1 MITKCPY
8 CEQPLKI
15 TDTLKSGRYKC
26 PYDNCLKVFF
36 FDKDAV
42 SLYKTEENNLGLI
55 GIEKGIEKSIN
66 NLIAEFEIALED
78 EIKAVKTRGGD
89 RVLYLK
95 NGKFIT
101 EITGERVFQF
111 NIERNIPVIDE
122 TPAQIT
128 IFGKNYRATIIRFL
142 ESKLEIRIVGFDG
155 EEISAAELRI
165 DATYILKKLKKA
177 LLSLNFNPQDNI
189 LALKTFNF
197 LPVKCKQNLPNF
209 ILKNEN
215 GKELDSY
222 QEDAMRSCLGNEVA
236 FVHGPPGTGKTL
248 TLVNVVNDI
257 ACNGYKVLVTCHTNI
272 ACDNIIEQFI
282 NYYHEKTIKNLLD
295 NGKIIRI
302 GTPILSKVKEFTLE
316 TLYQRLSEELIKE
329 KEELS
334 NKKSEL
340 LIIYQDYNQ
349 YKQAFFKKEQIK
361 ERINNSKGNINSIKE
376 NINEH
381 LLNENYYDSI
391 ISKNEKLLS
400 IAKKR
405 NVVINFFKKTMP
417 KHLRVV
423 IHDSQVEK
431 DKIKKKRLE
440 EEEKLDLLLNEL
452 DKLNESL
459 NFLMSEKLNSLP
471 KDLELEKI
479 ENVLTKIEDSLKEIN
494 IKITNIDDKISEL
507 NKGLLENARI
517 LVSTLSKTFIDP
529 VLMNRKFDVVVV
541 DEASIAPLPMLFYIC
556 SLAKKKVLIFGD
568 PKQLSPIKIADT
580 IIAKKWLS
588 KDIFQQAKATEATKE
603 DQRIKVLNNQY
614 RMHKEIFEIINNY
627 FYSKYLNDKRPEI
640 DQEYNKYNLKLI
652 PKSEHRVIIIDTSNA
667 NSCMSLE
674 RTGPKSNSRYNLYH
688 ILIIEKLLHDL
699 IESKYIKQ
707 EEIGIITPYRS
718 QISFIRE
725 VLREYGFNNID
736 IGVVHSFQGIEK
748 KYIIFDL
755 VEAPI
760 GRKIGVLVNDKHER
774 YLEKDKSENA
784 ALRLLTV
791 AFSRPKEK
799 LTIISHNEHMLSKL
813 PNDSV
818 LRKIIYDLVKSN
830 SVVDGSNL
838 VPYYVPKDEDSEV
851 TLFDTKELLNKE
863 AILNQRSFYSY
874 LIRDLENA
882 KKEVIF
888 ISGYMSTSR
897 IERLL
902 PHFNYILSKGVNIK
916 IFTKPPREQMSR
928 EEELEEIH
936 CDLRN
941 RGIEIFQ
948 HYGTHEKIV
957 IIDNHILYAGSLN
970 VLSFNNSSK
979 EMMIRTDSEIK
990 TKKMFS
996 VLSKNYP
1003 KLKQYLSKDRQQGE
1017 TEQPIDLTPEK
1028 FRNVL
1033 DIIRPK
1039 SKKFPKNKQEAQEY
1053 FVGMF
1058 TKLRWVIAD
1067 DKRIPYFAVLYNK
1080 TIRSLINSPPKNI
1093 EELLLL
1099 PEFIRSRSNIGGY
1112 EKIILDIL
1120 KEYTEIISNK

>member
-1 MITKCPY
+1 MIEKCPY

-15 TDTLKSGRYKC
+15 PDTLKSGRYKC

-36 FDKDAV
+36 FNKDAF
-42 SLYKTEENNLGLI
+42 SLYKIEDNNLEVF
-55 GIEKGIEKSIN
+55 GIEKGIEKSIK
-66 NLIAEFEIALED
+66 NLIAEFEKALED

-122 TPAQIT
+122 TPAQI
-128 IFGKNYRATIIRFL
+128 IIYGRNYRATIIRYL
-142 ESKLEIRIVGFDG
+142 ESKLEIRIVGYDG
-155 EEISAAELRI
+155 EKITTAELKI
-165 DATYILKKLKKA
+165 DATYILKKLKTA
-177 LLSLNFNPQDNI
+177 LLSLNCNPQDII
-189 LALKTFNF
+189 LTLKTFNF
-197 LPVKCKQNLPNF
+197 LPAKCKENLPTF

-222 QEDAMRSCLGNEVA
+222 QEDTMRSCLGNEVT

-257 ACNGYKVLVTCHTNI
+257 VYNGYKVLVTCHTNI
-272 ACDNIIEQFI
+272 ACDNVIEQFI
-282 NYYHEKTIKNLLD
+282 KYSHEKTIKNLLD

-302 GTPILSKVKEFTLE
+302 GTPVLPNVKKYTLE
-316 TLYQRLSEELIKE
+316 VLYQRLNEELMKE

-334 NKKSEL
+334 NKKGQL

-349 YKQAFFKKEQIK
+349 YKQAFFKKEKVK
-361 ERINNSKGNINSIKE
+361 ERIINCENNINSIKKSVS
-376 NINEH
+376 EH
-381 LLNENYYDSI
+381 LSNENFYDSI

-400 IAKKR
+400 IAEKR
-405 NVVINFFKKTMP
+405 NVIINFFKKTMP
-417 KHLRVV
+417 KHIRVV
-423 IHDSQVEK
+423 IHDLQVEK
-431 DKIKKKRLE
+431 DRIKKKRVE
-440 EEEKLDLLLNEL
+440 EEEKLDLLLDEL
-452 DKLNESL
+452 DKLNASL
-459 NFLMSEKLNSLP
+459 NFIMSEKLNSLP
-471 KDLELEKI
+471 EDIELEEI
-479 ENVLTKIEDSLKEIN
+479 ESVLTRTEDSLKEIN
-494 IKITNIDDKISEL
+494 LKITNIDDKISEL

-529 VLMNRKFDVVVV
+529 ILMNRKFDVVVV
-541 DEASIAPLPMLFYIC
+541 DEASIAPLPMLFYVC
-556 SLAKKKVLIFGD
+556 SLAKKKVLVFGD

-588 KDIFQQAKATEATKE
+588 KDIFQQAKATEANKE
-603 DQRIKVLNNQY
+603 DQRIKGLNNQY

-627 FYSKYLNDKRPEI
+627 FYDKCLNDRRPEI
-640 DQEYNKYNLKLI
+640 DQDYKKYNLKLI
-652 PKSEHRVIIIDTSNA
+652 PKSGDRVVIIDTSNA

-674 RTGPKSNSRYNLYH
+674 KTGSRSNSRYNLYH
-688 ILIIEKLLHDL
+688 ILIIERLLHDL

-725 VLREYGFNNID
+725 VLREYRFNNID
-736 IGVVHSFQGIEK
+736 IGTVHSFQGIEK

-760 GRKIGVLVNDKHER
+760 GRKIGVLVNDKHEQ
-774 YLEKDKSENA
+774 YLGKDKSENA

-791 AFSRPKEK
+791 AFSRPREK

-818 LRKIIYDLVKSN
+818 LRKIIYDLIKSN
-830 SVVDGSNL
+830 SVIDGSNL
-838 VPYYVPKDEDSEV
+838 VPYYVPKDEDSEA
-851 TLFDTKELLNKE
+851 TLFDTKELLDKE
-863 AILNQRSFYSY
+863 TILNQRSFYSY
-874 LIRDLENA
+874 LIKDLKNA

-888 ISGYMSTSR
+888 ISGYMGTSR
-897 IERLL
+897 IEKLL
-902 PHFNYILSKGVNIK
+902 PYFNYILSKGVNIR
-916 IFTKPPREQMSR
+916 IITKLPREQMSR

-948 HYGTHEKIV
+948 HYGTHEKV
-957 IIDNHILYAGSLN
+957 VVIDNHILYAGSLN

-990 TKKMFS
+990 VKKVFS

-1003 KLKQYLSKDRQQGE
+1003 KLKQYLSKDRQQVGI
-1017 TEQPIDLTPEK
+1017 EQPTDLTPEK
-1028 FRNVL
+1028 FKNVL
-1033 DIIRPK
+1033 DVIRPK
-1039 SKKFPKNKQEAQEY
+1039 NKKLPKNKQEAQEY
-1053 FVGMF
+1053 YTSMF
-1058 TKLRWVIAD
+1058 SKLRWVIAD

-1080 TIRSLINSPPKNI
+1080 TIRSLINNPPKNI
-1093 EELLLL
+1093 EDLLLL
-1099 PEFIRSRSNIGGY
+1099 PEFIRSRSNIRGY

-1120 KEYTEIISNK
+1120 KEYTEIIR

>member
-1 MITKCPY
+1 MIEKCPY
-8 CEQPLKI
+8 CGQPIKI
-15 TDTLKSGRYKC
+15 PDNLKSGRYKC

-36 FDKDAV
+36 FDKDTV
-42 SLYKTEENNLGLI
+42 NFYKTEDDNLEVFGIEN
-55 GIEKGIEKSIN
+55 GIEKNIK
-66 NLIAEFEIALED
+66 NLIAEFEKALED
-78 EIKAVKTRGGD
+78 EIRAVKTRGGD

-122 TPAQIT
+122 TPAQI
-128 IFGKNYRATIIRFL
+128 IICGRNYRATIIRYL
-142 ESKLEIRIVGFDG
+142 ESKLEIRIVGYDG
-155 EEISAAELRI
+155 EKITTAELKI
-165 DATYILKKLKKA
+165 DATYILKKLKTT
-177 LLSLNFNPQDNI
+177 LLSLNCNPQDII
-189 LALKTFNF
+189 LTLKTFNF
-197 LPVKCKQNLPNF
+197 LSAKCKENLPTF

-222 QEDAMRSCLGNEVA
+222 QEDAMRSCLGNEVT

-257 ACNGYKVLVTCHTNI
+257 AYNGCKVLVTCHTNI
-272 ACDNIIEQFI
+272 ACDNVIEQFI
-282 NYYHEKTIKNLLD
+282 NYDHEKTIKNLLD

-302 GTPILSKVKEFTLE
+302 GTPVLPNVKKYTLE
-316 TLYQRLSEELIKE
+316 VLYQRLSEELMKE
-329 KEELS
+329 KEGLS
-334 NKKSEL
+334 NKKGQS

-349 YKQAFFKKEQIK
+349 YKQDFFKKEKVK
-361 ERINNSKGNINSIKE
+361 ERIVNCKSNINSIKKSVS
-376 NINEH
+376 EH
-381 LLNENYYDSI
+381 LSNENFYDSI

-400 IAKKR
+400 IAEKR
-405 NVVINFFKKTMP
+405 NVIINFFKKTMP
-417 KHLRVV
+417 KHIRVV
-423 IHDSQVEK
+423 IHDLQVEK
-431 DKIKKKRLE
+431 DEIKKKRVE
-440 EEEKLDLLLNEL
+440 EEEKLDLLLDEL
-452 DKLNESL
+452 DKLNASL
-459 NFLMSEKLNSLP
+459 NFIMSEKLNSLP
-471 KDLELEKI
+471 KDIELEKI
-479 ENVLTKIEDSLKEIN
+479 ESVLTKIEDSLKEIN

-507 NKGLLENARI
+507 NKGLIENARI

-529 VLMNRKFDVVVV
+529 ILMNRKFDVVVV
-541 DEASIAPLPMLFYIC
+541 DEASIAPLPMLFYVC
-556 SLAKKKVLIFGD
+556 SLAKKKVLVFGD

-588 KDIFQQAKATEATKE
+588 KDIFQQAKATEANKE
-603 DQRIKVLNNQY
+603 DQRIKGLNNQY

-627 FYSKYLNDKRPEI
+627 FYDKCLNDKRPEI

-652 PKSEHRVIIIDTSNA
+652 PKSERRVVIIDTSNA

-674 RTGPKSNSRYNLYH
+674 KTGPKSNSRYNLYH
-688 ILIIEKLLHDL
+688 ILIIERLLHDL

-736 IGVVHSFQGIEK
+736 IGTVHSFQGIER

-755 VEAPI
+755 VEAPL

-774 YLEKDKSENA
+774 YLGKDKSENA

-791 AFSRPKEK
+791 AFSRPREK

-818 LRKIIYDLVKSN
+818 LRKIIYDLIKSN
-830 SVVDGSNL
+830 SVIDGSNL

-851 TLFDTKELLNKE
+851 TLFDIKELLDKE
-863 AILNQRSFYSY
+863 TILNQRSFYSY
-874 LIRDLENA
+874 LIRDLKNA
-882 KKEVIF
+882 EKEVIF
-888 ISGYMSTSR
+888 ISGYMSTNR

-902 PHFNYILSKGVNIK
+902 PHFNYIISKGVNIK
-916 IFTKPPREQMSR
+916 IITKPPREQLSR

-948 HYGTHEKIV
+948 HYGTHEKV
-957 IIDNHILYAGSLN
+957 VVIDNHILYAGSLN

-990 TKKMFS
+990 VKKVFS

-1003 KLKQYLSKDRQQGE
+1003 KLKQYLSKDIQQIGIIGI
-1017 TEQPIDLTPEK
+1017 EQPTDLTPEK
-1028 FRNVL
+1028 FKNVL
-1033 DIIRPK
+1033 DAIRPK
-1039 SKKFPKNKQEAQEY
+1039 NRKFPKNKQEAQEY
-1053 FVGMF
+1053 YTSMF

-1080 TIRSLINSPPKNI
+1080 TIRSLINNPPKNI
-1093 EELLLL
+1093 EDLLLL
-1099 PEFIRSRSNIGGY
+1099 PEFIRIRSNIEGY

-1120 KEYTEIISNK
+1120 KEYTEI